1 MQNKKMVYFI
11 MFSLLITSIG
21 IMLILID
28 KPNQDPIISD
38 KTLVGINSDNIT
50 ETSSYETKVSKTEDI
65 SLNTEEVTESKK
77 ETIAKKES
85 FENQTQASI
94 IQIVNLNTAKAE
106 ELMSL
111 PNIDS
116 DMAHKILELR
126 DTIQYF
132 SHPYELLYVEGM
144 TEKRLSELIDYITIE

>member
-94 IQIVNLNTAKAE
+94 IQIVNLNTATAE

-111 PNIDS
+111 PSIDS
-116 DMAHKILELR
+116 DMAHKVLELR

-144 TEKRLSELIDYITIE
+144 TEKRLSELIDYITVE

>member
-21 IMLILID
+21 VMLILID